1 MVRGDDYRPLGWNM
15 SQTANLGTKS
25 QHQNWGQKCPQGS
38 VRQVVEHGSN
48 LVAIDDYDTI

>member
-1 MVRGDDYRPLGWNM
+1 M
-15 SQTANLGTKS
+15 SQAANLRSKS

-38 VRQVVEHGSN
+38 IRQVVEHGSN